1 MEVKNHSSSTLFK
14 WSDCLEF
21 DIIKIHDLYKK
32 YVNQGQVSLISSF
45 EFGRVVTSRS
55 EGVYIYIKDDR
66 KILDFTG
73 GIGVL
78 HIGHNHPRILAARI
92 EFQKQKR
99 PEVHKNF
106 FSPYVAGL
114 SHNIAELLPEDLNIS
129 YFCNSGAESVEGA
142 VKLAYKYHNGKR
154 KHILSADISFH
165 GKLLGSGGLTGSKE
179 LTFSFPTIPNIKRF
193 KYNDISSLREQVSIL
208 KNEKGESD
216 IYAIVIEPFS
226 SSAVRYC
233 SKEFLFELRQICT
246 AENIVLIFDEVYSG
260 WGKTGQLF
268 SFMHYNVVP
277 DIVTYSKTFGG
288 GKSSIS
294 GYTSR
299 TPYFKKAYGNLQSAI
314 LHSTT
319 YNAFGE
325 ECITALEA
333 INIIIEEDLVL
344 RAREIEKR
352 LETGLNDLKN
362 KYPDI
367 IIDVRGMGA
376 HFGIL
381 IDASFN
387 ALIRKALSV
396 FPSEFIND
404 ERFLRKLTISSIIS
418 ELFTKHNILTYY
430 GDNRETM
437 LLISPM
443 LITKDDQLDY
453 FLNALDQTLKKG
465 KYKLITK
472 FAKQKIFKS

>member
-1 MEVKNHSSSTLFK
+1 
-14 WSDCLEF
+14 
-21 DIIKIHDLYKK
+21 
-32 YVNQGQVSLISSF
+32 
-45 EFGRVVTSRS
+45 
-55 EGVYIYIKDDR
+55 
-66 KILDFTG
+66 
-73 GIGVL
+73 
-78 HIGHNHPRILAARI
+78 
-92 EFQKQKR
+92 
-99 PEVHKNF
+99 
-106 FSPYVAGL
+106 
-114 SHNIAELLPEDLNIS
+114 
-129 YFCNSGAESVEGA
+129 
-142 VKLAYKYHNGKR
+142 
-154 KHILSADISFH
+154 
-165 GKLLGSGGLTGSKE
+165 
-179 LTFSFPTIPNIKRF
+179 
-193 KYNDISSLREQVSIL
+193 
-208 KNEKGESD
+208 
-216 IYAIVIEPFS
+216 
-226 SSAVRYC
+226 
-233 SKEFLFELRQICT
+233 
-246 AENIVLIFDEVYSG
+246 
-260 WGKTGQLF
+260 
-268 SFMHYNVVP
+268 
-277 DIVTYSKTFGG
+277 
-288 GKSSIS
+288 
-294 GYTSR
+294 
-299 TPYFKKAYGNLQSAI
+299 
-314 LHSTT
+314 
-319 YNAFGE
+319 
-325 ECITALEA
+325 
-333 INIIIEEDLVL
+333 
-344 RAREIEKR
+344 